1 MKHWVWDWMLKYGLP
16 DWTPT
21 GVSDGSGLCISCFSL
36 FWKPLYVAKGVPAG
50 MEVWMKHKCQPK
62 QNGNL
67 PPLLIVSSAV
77 WHPVAS
83 LTLAFSHE
91 THAANL
97 LRFVMICVMIWCYQE
112 AEKVHK
118 VQFTKSEITTL
129 MFWALKEIRVN
140 TLWLY
145 LLGKLQFGAVGA
157 LFGLQAH
164 QVGNRRV
171 QEVEERGW
179 QDGNVDVLPLERKQ
193 QGGDALSHRHQPL
206 VVWERERRVVQALL
220 STSVSYERR
229 RWTWHLRRSWP
240 TEGHA
245 V

>member
-1 MKHWVWDWMLKYGLP
+1 M
-16 DWTPT
+16 
-21 GVSDGSGLCISCFSL
+21 
-36 FWKPLYVAKGVPAG
+36 
-50 MEVWMKHKCQPK
+50 
-62 QNGNL
+62 
-67 PPLLIVSSAV
+67 SSAV

-91 THAANL
+91 AHAANP
-97 LRFVMICVMIWCYQE
+97 LRFVMIWVIVWCYQE

-118 VQFTKSEITTL
+118 VQFTKSEITTWR
-129 MFWALKEIRVN
+129 FWTLKEITVN

-145 LLGKLQFGAVGA
+145 LLGKLQFGAVCA

-179 QDGNVDVLPLERKQ
+179 QDGNIDVLPLERKQ

-206 VVWERERRVVQALL
+206 VVCEKERRAVQALL
-220 STSVSYERR
+220 SSTVLYERR
-229 RWTWHLRRSWP
+229 RWTWRSQADQQKVMLFNLSIISQTYRTDLIDAVWPLILRYSFQFTQTLIPFNRKVWGFSNS
-240 TEGHA
+240 TEIRQLKVKNLSIDVKQMHF
-245 V
+245 